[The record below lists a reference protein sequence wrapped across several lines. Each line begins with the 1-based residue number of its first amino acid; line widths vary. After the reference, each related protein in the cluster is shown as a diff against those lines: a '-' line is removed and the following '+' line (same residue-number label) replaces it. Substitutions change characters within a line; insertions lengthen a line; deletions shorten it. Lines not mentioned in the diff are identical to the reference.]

1 MQAQS
6 DLGAP
11 EKLDVKEKTS
21 KSEAL
26 IKEAGVEVLSA
37 EAQEAM
43 QQCCLPSWHALGCD
57 ACVFPLVART
67 PLSGTVKA
75 TS

>member
-1 MQAQS
+1 MQAQAV
-6 DLGAP
+6 LRTP
-11 EKLDVKEKTS
+11 EKLHVKEKAL

-26 IKEAGVEVLSA
+26 KRGRSGSA

-43 QQCCLPSWHALGCD
+43 QRCCLPAWHAH

-67 PLSGTVKA
+67 PLSGTAQA